1 MVQLRELSELKVQGE
16 LNLNRPKELY
26 RLTRHVEFT
35 SESFVI
41 RSTIR
46 ARSEWNPTSQLSK
59 CPRGSLAAAL
69 TLGRVDFCVC
79 LGLVRN
85 SLFAIHF

>member
-46 ARSEWNPTSQLSK
+46 ARSEWNPTSQPARVMVK
-59 CPRGSLAAAL
+59 NPVWM
-69 TLGRVDFCVC
+69 LG
-79 LGLVRN
+79 
-85 SLFAIHF
+85 